1 MNSSHF
7 QDNMKRITEA
17 KYVTK
22 RDGKLEKC
30 ELGKI
35 EQRISYLCSDIEKE
49 QISICSISVDTAQS
63 IYDKISTIELDNVSA
78 QICASRA
85 SKHYLYELLGGR
97 ILTSNLHKETLNT
110 FSDKIKYIHEQD
122 SDFLKPSFVSFVANN
137 ATELDNM
144 LDYTRDLNFGY
155 FAFMTLQKSYLL
167 KINNKIVE
175 RPQDMFMRVA
185 IAIHCDDTIELSD
198 ILSNIKKSYDY
209 TSNGY
214 FTHATPT
221 LFNAGLKLGN
231 LASCFLLGTEDSIT
245 GQFKTL
251 GDCAQISKWAG
262 GIGVHVSNVRG
273 KNSNIKTTKG
283 TTHGIIPMLKV
294 FNETARYV
302 NQSGRRNGSIAV
314 YLEPWHCDVLEFLDL
329 RKQTG
334 AEELRVRDLFLALW
348 IPDRFME
355 AVENKENWYLMSPD
369 DCPKLNEVYGDDFN
383 KLYQSYVDQKKY
395 REVIPAET
403 VWKKILESQFET
415 GVPYIVFKDAVNRY
429 SNQKN
434 IGVIKSSNLC
444 VAPETQILTDQ
455 GYQVIETLKDK
466 EINVWNGKEFSKV
479 TVKQTSESSELIK
492 IETSDGN
499 YLECTKYHKFHIQ
512 TSYNKKDTK
521 MIEAKDLIE
530 GMNLIKSKYPVIH
543 TGKDNYKYP
552 YTAGLFSTCG
562 TYEIA
567 GTTHKCTF
575 KKTENELYCNRHL
588 NYIEYDSQFSNHSND
603 DICDAIVGIKKPR
616 LTLSDDKKELIDYLD
631 KRHELDIHYN
641 NSKTNIRLPFDLP
654 DKYSVPIDQNM
665 DIKLQWLAGYFD
677 GNATVVTN
685 KTNKQLQISSTLF
698 DFLVNINHL
707 LNTMGINGKISK
719 MHDEKVRLLPD
730 GNGGL
735 KEFSCKISYRLLISS
750 CDLYKLYKLGL
761 TCYLSKLKFDDM
773 QEPAREAKQFV
784 KVKKITDNNRQ
795 DKTFCFDEPLRHM
808 GVFNGILTGNCAEI
822 NEVSDHKKYSV
833 CNLASIAVNKF
844 VNKDTNTYNY
854 EKLHDITKQIVY
866 NINRVIDITYYPT
879 DECKKTNLSDRPMG
893 IGIQGVADVFHILKL
908 SYSSQEA
915 LELEQNIM
923 ETIYHA
929 CMEASYELACKYG
942 KYDYFDGSDLSK
954 GIFHFEHYKTTPRIY
969 KDWDELKT
977 KIMKDGVRNSLMIA
991 LMPTAS
997 TSQILGNNECF
1008 EPITSNIYTRRTSAG
1023 EFILVNKHLIQEL
1036 IELDIWSEDMREKLI
1051 IENGSIQNIDNIP
1064 NDIKE
1069 RYKTVWEI
1077 KMKDIINHAIYRQP
1091 YVDQAQS
1098 MNLFMPVN
1106 DPNKLT
1112 SALIYGW
1119 KNGLKTGMYY
1129 LRTLPAS
1136 QAQKFSIDANKLD
1149 ANKLDANKLDANKLD
1164 ANKLDAKPKQKS
1176 KPKIIESDEVC
1187 VSCSS

>member
-1 MNSSHF
+1 MNSSQI
-7 QDNMKRITEA
+7 QDTMKRITEA

-35 EQRISYLCSDIEKE
+35 EQRIAYLCNDTEKD
-49 QISICSISVDTAQS
+49 QISICSIAVDTSQS

-97 ILTSNLHKETLNT
+97 ILTSNLHKETLGT
-110 FSDKIKYIHEQD
+110 FSEKIKYIHEND
-122 SDFLKPSFVSFVANN
+122 SDFLKPSLVSFVEKNAN
-137 ATELDNM
+137 AIDQM
-144 LDYTRDLNFGY
+144 LDYTRDLYFGY

-167 KINNKIVE
+167 RINNIIVE

-185 IAIHCDDTIELSD
+185 IAIHCDDTIELSE
-198 ILSNIKKSYDY
+198 ILMNIKNSYDY

-273 KNSNIKTTKG
+273 KNSMIKTTKG
-283 TTHGIIPMLKV
+283 ITHGIIPMLKV

-314 YLEPWHCDVLEFLDL
+314 YLEPWHCDLLEFLDL

-334 AEELRVRDLFLALW
+334 AEELRARDLFLALW

-369 DCPKLNEVYGDDFN
+369 ESPGLQDVYGNEFN
-383 KLYQSYVDQKKY
+383 KLYQSYIDQKKY

-403 VWKKILESQFET
+403 IWKKILESQFET
-415 GVPYIVFKDAVNRY
+415 GVPYIVFKDTVNRH

-434 IGVIKSSNLC
+434 IGIVKSSNLC
-444 VAPETQILTDQ
+444 SE
-455 GYQVIETLKDK
+455 
-466 EINVWNGKEFSKV
+466 V
-479 TVKQTSESSELIK
+479 TEA
-492 IETSDGN
+492 SD
-499 YLECTKYHKFHIQ
+499 
-512 TSYNKKDTK
+512 NK
-521 MIEAKDLIE
+521 
-530 GMNLIKSKYPVIH
+530 
-543 TGKDNYKYP
+543 
-552 YTAGLFSTCG
+552 
-562 TYEIA
+562 
-567 GTTHKCTF
+567 
-575 KKTENELYCNRHL
+575 R
-588 NYIEYDSQFSNHSND
+588 
-603 DICDAIVGIKKPR
+603 
-616 LTLSDDKKELIDYLD
+616 
-631 KRHELDIHYN
+631 
-641 NSKTNIRLPFDLP
+641 
-654 DKYSVPIDQNM
+654 
-665 DIKLQWLAGYFD
+665 
-677 GNATVVTN
+677 
-685 KTNKQLQISSTLF
+685 
-698 DFLVNINHL
+698 
-707 LNTMGINGKISK
+707 
-719 MHDEKVRLLPD
+719 
-730 GNGGL
+730 
-735 KEFSCKISYRLLISS
+735 
-750 CDLYKLYKLGL
+750 
-761 TCYLSKLKFDDM
+761 
-773 QEPAREAKQFV
+773 
-784 KVKKITDNNRQ
+784 
-795 DKTFCFDEPLRHM
+795 
-808 GVFNGILTGNCAEI
+808 
-822 NEVSDHKKYSV
+822 YSV

-844 VNKDTNTYNY
+844 VENNNYNY
-854 EKLHDITKQIVY
+854 SKLHQVVKHIVY

-879 DECKKTNLSDRPMG
+879 DECKTTNNSDRPMG
-893 IGIQGVADVFHILKL
+893 IGIQGVADLFHILKL

-923 ETIYHA
+923 ETIYHG
-929 CMEASYELACKYG
+929 CMEASWELACKYG

-954 GIFHFEHYKTTPRIY
+954 GIFHFEHYNTTPRIY
-969 KDWDELKT
+969 NDWNELKS
-977 KIMKDGVRNSLMIA
+977 KIIKDGVRNSLMIA

-1036 IELDIWSEDMREKLI
+1036 IELDLWTEDMREKLI
-1051 IENGSIQNIDNIP
+1051 IENGSIQNISNIP
-1064 NDIKE
+1064 DDIKE

-1077 KMKDIINHAIYRQP
+1077 KMKDIINHGIYRQA
-1091 YVDQAQS
+1091 YVDQSQS

-1112 SALIYGW
+1112 SALLYGW
-1119 KNGLKTGMYY
+1119 KNGIKTGMYY

-1136 QAQKFSIDANKLD
+1136 QAQKFSIDANKL
-1149 ANKLDANKLDANKLD
+1149 NV
-1164 ANKLDAKPKQKS
+1164 KS
-1176 KPKIIESDEVC
+1176 KPKIIEADEVC